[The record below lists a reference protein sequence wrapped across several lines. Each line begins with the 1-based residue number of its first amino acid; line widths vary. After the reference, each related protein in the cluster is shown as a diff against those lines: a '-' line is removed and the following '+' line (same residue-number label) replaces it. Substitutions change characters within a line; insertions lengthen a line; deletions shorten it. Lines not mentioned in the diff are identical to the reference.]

1 MNRSNSGE
9 KIELKNLICAHN
21 IAIRTGY
28 GGATK
33 RIIVFIDL
41 ISTQTFVWGTSSSK
55 LADEFIVEH
64 TYDIQANLHPG
75 NQLSHV
81 QILNHI
87 IKKVNSNPI
96 DACDILFNHTDTL
109 LT

>member
-1 MNRSNSGE
+1 MNKPNN
-9 KIELKNLICAHN
+9 KIELKNLICIYN

>member
-9 KIELKNLICAHN
+9 KIELKNLICKHH
-21 IAIRTGY
+21 IGIRTAY
-28 GGATK
+28 KGAIK
-33 RIIVFIDL
+33 HIIVFMDPIT
-41 ISTQTFVWGTSSSK
+41 TQTFIWTTYSLK

-64 TYDIQANLHPG
+64 VYDIQANLCPG
-75 NQLSHV
+75 NQLSYV